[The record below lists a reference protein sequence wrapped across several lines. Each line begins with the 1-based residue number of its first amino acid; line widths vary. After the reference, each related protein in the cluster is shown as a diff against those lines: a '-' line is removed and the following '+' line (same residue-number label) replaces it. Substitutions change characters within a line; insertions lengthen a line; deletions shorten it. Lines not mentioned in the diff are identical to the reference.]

1 MDNTTDLARFAQ
13 EREELLAGT
22 ATALNLA
29 AQLIPGLVT
38 VEQMMEQVREQV
50 QVTREVDTY
59 IRPTEPMTIIPM
71 MHRRRGGLLLA
82 SEAQVTG
89 FWCGISP
96 STGFSGVLNCASPD
110 DMFGVRFVTM
120 HSDSRGNTKVSTNF
134 NFGDADGARVYVP
147 KELTRLVVAKL
158 LAARDEDETD

>member
-13 EREELLAGT
+13 EREELLAGA

-50 QVTREVDTY
+50 QVTGEVDAY
-59 IRPTEPMTIIPM
+59 IHPTEPMTIIPIVY
-71 MHRRRGGLLLA
+71 RRRDGLLLA

-89 FWCGISP
+89 FGCGISP

-110 DMFGVRFVTM
+110 DTFVVSFVTM
-120 HSDSRGNTKVSTNF
+120 HSDSRGNTEVSTNF
-134 NFGDADGARVYVP
+134 NFGDADGVRVYVP
-147 KELTRLVVAKL
+147 EELTRLVVAKL